1 MGSASVSGS
10 GNSFTLNVSCGRKDV
25 LRLAT
30 SGESSREESSDVEDD
45 SGEYF
50 TDEPEDTAD
59 KEDCAIARGPVSE
72 GDSGDDV

>member
-25 LRLAT
+25 SRLAT
-30 SGESSREESSDVEDD
+30 SGEYSREESSDVPDD

-50 TDEPEDTAD
+50 TDEPEDTAADTAD
-59 KEDCAIARGPVSE
+59 KAHRAA
-72 GDSGDDV
+72 